1 MTGTD
6 AGTRGRSA
14 VADLHVEAER
24 LAAMPRSWAP
34 SISELLEEESRSH
47 DAAGARPLAS
57 RSPRPSL
64 ADLDHVLDQLAAND
78 AHLATLHAERAT
90 LLAQAIHLAEA
101 LEHELLD
108 PDDPTAACAPSA
120 RRLELARRA
129 VTAEIATTLHQGE
142 HATGTLTDHAVTLT
156 DKAPATMK
164 ALRDGRLSWAHATAI
179 TKHLADLTPTEA
191 ATVERAVL
199 NTVLEPDPDDG
210 TGPGTVVCTPAQ
222 VARRARRARD
232 VAHPV
237 PADVR
242 HTQAAHHRAVF
253 LDDAPDGMAWL
264 TAHLPAP
271 LAHAAYD
278 RITRHLTTSHTDTG
292 TGTGGPH
299 PAGEREQRTLAQARA
314 DTLTALLLDDGT
326 LDLAATPDSRPR
338 QRARRRGTPD
348 DRHDGESDEHTA
360 THPDTEADANE
371 ETDPGGEPDDRLAVL
386 LHEQNALATLARS
399 IRPQVTVTV
408 PVLTLLGVTDAPA
421 TMDGH
426 VPVDPDTARRLTALA
441 PSLRRVLTH
450 PETGTVLSVGRTSYT
465 VPADLKALVRERDT
479 TCRFPGCTH
488 PATTS
493 DLDHTL
499 PWATGGTTS
508 ATNLAVLC
516 RRHHVLKHQ
525 SRWTVR
531 QLDQAPA
538 HANANANAN
547 ADTGDTAGTSSRN
560 GTGDAPPT
568 TPPDR
573 GGTLE
578 WTSPA
583 GRRYLT
589 RPEPLE
595 TTRHRH
601 APHGHEL
608 PDPGLDDLPDAP
620 PF

>member
-1 MTGTD
+1 MTTTLPDPATGTD
-6 AGTRGRSA
+6 AGTRGGSA
-14 VADLHVEAER
+14 VVDLHAEAAR
-24 LAAMPRSWAP
+24 LAAMPRSWTP
-34 SISELLEEESRSH
+34 SVSELLEEESRSH
-47 DAAGARPLAS
+47 DAYDARPVARPLAS
-57 RSPRPSL
+57 RSPHPSL
-64 ADLDHVLDQLAAND
+64 TDLDHVLDALAVND
-78 AHLATLHAERAT
+78 AHLATLHSERAT
-90 LLAQAIHLAEA
+90 LLAHAIHLAEA
-101 LEHELLD
+101 LETDLLD
-108 PDDPTAACAPSA
+108 PDDPTAARAPSA

-129 VTAEIATTLHQGE
+129 VTAEIATTLHLGE

-164 ALRDGRLSWAHATAI
+164 ALHDGRLTWAHATAI
-179 TKHLADLTPTEA
+179 TTHLADLTPTEA
-191 ATVERAVL
+191 LAVERTIL

-210 TGPGTVVCTPAQ
+210 TGPGTITCTPAQ

-242 HTQAAHHRAVF
+242 HTQAAQHRAVF

-278 RITRHLTTSHTDTG
+278 RLTRTARHLTTGHTSRG
-292 TGTGGPH
+292 TGA
-299 PAGEREQRTLAQARA
+299 AGEREQRTLAQARA

-326 LDLAATPDSRPR
+326 LDLAATPGSRPR
-338 QRARRRGTPD
+338 QPTQRRGKPD
-348 DRHDGESDEHTA
+348 DRHDGESNEHTA

-371 ETDPGGEPDDRLAVL
+371 ETDPGGEADDRLAVL

-421 TMDGH
+421 TMNGH
-426 VPVDPDTARRLTALA
+426 VPIDPDTARRLTALA

-450 PETGTVLSVGRTSYT
+450 PETGTVLSAGRTTYT
-465 VPADLKALVRERDT
+465 VPADLKALIRHRDT

-493 DLDHTL
+493 DLDHTI
-499 PWATGGTTS
+499 PWATGGTTD
-508 ATNLAVLC
+508 ADNLAALC
-516 RRHHVLKHQ
+516 RRHHVTKHQ
-525 SRWTVR
+525 TTWQVRHVR
-531 QLDQAPA
+531 QVDPGRDD
-538 HANANANAN
+538 H
-547 ADTGDTAGTSSRN
+547 
-560 GTGDAPPT
+560 PT
-568 TPPDR
+568 DW

-578 WTSPA
+578 WTSPT

-601 APHGHEL
+601 APEG
-608 PDPGLDDLPDAP
+608 PDLPEVPESGPPDHGPDGPPGTLPNDP

>member
-1 MTGTD
+1 M
-6 AGTRGRSA
+6 
-14 VADLHVEAER
+14 
-24 LAAMPRSWAP
+24 
-34 SISELLEEESRSH
+34 
-47 DAAGARPLAS
+47 
-57 RSPRPSL
+57 
-64 ADLDHVLDQLAAND
+64 LDQRAAND

-179 TKHLADLTPTEA
+179 TKHLANLTPTEA
-191 ATVERAVL
+191 IAVERSVL
-199 NTVLEPDPDDG
+199 NTVLDPADTD
-210 TGPGTVVCTPAQ
+210 PGTVVCTPAQ
-222 VARRARRARD
+222 VARRARRARA
-232 VAHPV
+232 VAHPG

-242 HTQAAHHRAVF
+242 HTEAAQHRAVW

-278 RITRHLTTSHTDTG
+278 RLTRTARHLTTNSTRTG
-292 TGTGGPH
+292 TGTGTGTDTGGPH
-299 PAGEREQRTLAQARA
+299 PARRPEQRTLAQARA
-314 DTLTALLLDDGT
+314 DTLTALLLDDGS
-326 LDLAATPDSRPR
+326 LDLAATPGSRPR
-338 QRARRRGTPD
+338 QPTQRRGMPD
-348 DRHDGESDEHTA
+348 DRHDGESNEHTA
-360 THPDTEADANE
+360 TNPGTEAHANEEADA
-371 ETDPGGEPDDRLAVL
+371 GGEPDDGVDTL
-386 LHEQNALATLARS
+386 LRHEQNTLATLARA
-399 IRPQVTVTV
+399 IRPQITVTV

-421 TMDGH
+421 TMNGH

-493 DLDHTL
+493 DLDHTT